1 MSCRVPLSCLPFP
14 LPRDEAR
21 TQLSVSAR
29 LTGLRALGRARAA
42 PPGSLSCDKHRVC
55 AARVGSVVFFF
66 FPLSL
71 FALFSVE
78 VVMKVPALLRAIN
91 AKNYLLFQRKKKKK
105 VNM

>member
-1 MSCRVPLSCLPFP
+1 MSCRVPLSCLPFS

-55 AARVGSVVFFF
+55 AARVGSVVVFFLPPVAVCTVF
-66 FPLSL
+66 RGGCDEVPRFATCDKCQKL
-71 FALFSVE
+71 FVIPKE
-78 VVMKVPALLRAIN
+78 
-91 AKNYLLFQRKKKKK
+91 
-105 VNM
+105 